1 MKQTSIEKLEKL
13 EQLRI
18 LENGY
23 KINVTKTSFDGI

>member
-1 MKQTSIEKLEKL
+1 MKQTYMEKLEKL

-23 KINVTKTSFDGI
+23 KINIIKTSLDGL